1 MLKKSSLIIIIVL
14 LILSITILIKPT
26 IADENKTVVI
36 NFAEC
41 KPDTKVIYVAFGST
55 TYEVVS
61 KQKNNCLMNYGG
73 EVENPNWDGFLN
85 MSCSIPVKLGKQE
98 FKVTDAGVDFSPI
111 AKYCKKDQK
120 TTRNS

>member
-111 AKYCKKDQK
+111 AKYCKKRAKDK
-120 TTRNS
+120 K

>member
-14 LILSITILIKPT
+14 LIFSITILIKPT

-111 AKYCKKDQK
+111 AKYCKKRAKDK
-120 TTRNS
+120 K

>member
-111 AKYCKKDQK
+111 AKYCKERSKDNK
-120 TTRNS
+120 K

>member
-26 IADENKTVVI
+26 IADENKTIVI
-36 NFAEC
+36 NFSEC

-55 TYEVVS
+55 TYEILS
-61 KQKNNCLMNYGG
+61 KQENNCLMNYGG

-85 MSCSIPVKLGKQE
+85 MSCSIPVELEKQE

-111 AKYCKKDQK
+111 NKYCKERSKDNK
-120 TTRNS
+120 K